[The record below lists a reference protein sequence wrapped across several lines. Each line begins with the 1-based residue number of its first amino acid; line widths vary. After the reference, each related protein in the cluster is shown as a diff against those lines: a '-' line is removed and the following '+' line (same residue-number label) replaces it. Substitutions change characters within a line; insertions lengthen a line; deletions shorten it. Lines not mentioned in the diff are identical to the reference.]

1 MTATDRPAPVR
12 RKSRG
17 PGQRA
22 GPLKLLRWLP
32 EAAATWLWLTGMRA
46 LGPDRASDLGGWL
59 GRSVGP
65 RLAVSRTADANLQLA
80 FPDIDRARRAE
91 IVRACWDNLGRT
103 AAEYAHLDRIMDP
116 DSGRVER
123 TGAERLAP
131 AARGER
137 AMIAWS
143 GHFANWEVLGCAAAQ
158 LAPGALCIVRDP
170 NNPLVARMI
179 ERCRAVAGGR
189 RINKGRE
196 ASRQMLNAVRR
207 KTLLATLLD
216 QRLSDGI
223 DVPLFGHDTKSPS
236 AAAML
241 AVRMQV
247 PLHPVRIERLGPAR
261 FRVTVEPA
269 IEPPQDGDREACTQ
283 RLVAACNARLED
295 WIRARP
301 GEWLWPH
308 RRFDKALYRD
318 LGLRS

>member
-1 MTATDRPAPVR
+1 MTATDRPAPAR

-22 GPLKLLRWLP
+22 SLPKLLRWLP
-32 EAAATWLWLTGMRA
+32 EAAATWLWLRAMRL

-59 GRSVGP
+59 GRRVGP
-65 RLAVSRTADANLQLA
+65 RLPVSRTADANLRIA
-80 FPDIDRARRAE
+80 FPEMDAARRAE
-91 IVRACWDNLGRT
+91 IVRASWDNLGRT

-116 DSGRVER
+116 ESGRVER
-123 TGAERLAP
+123 HGAERLAP
-131 AARGER
+131 AAAGER
-137 AMIAWS
+137 AILAWS

-158 LAPGALCIVRDP
+158 AAPGALCVVRDP
-170 NNPLVARMI
+170 NNPFVARLI
-179 ERCRAVAGGR
+179 ERCRAVAGGQR
-189 RINKGRE
+189 VNKGRE

-207 KTLLATLLD
+207 KTLLAVLLD

-223 DVPLFGHDTKSPS
+223 DVPLFGRPTKSPS

-241 AVRMQV
+241 AVRMRV
-247 PLHPVRIERLGPAR
+247 PLHPVRIERRGPAR

-269 IEPPQDGDREACTQ
+269 MAPPQDGDREACT
-283 RLVAACNARLED
+283 RALVAACNARLED

-301 GEWLWPH
+301 EEWLWPH